1 MAKQSST
8 SSKKRWAFWIWP
20 TLGGAILLAV
30 LVAYSETFNNLVESI
45 TDWARS
51 IIEANPVAGAAI
63 FFVFS
68 AISAML
74 AFASSTVLVPAAN
87 LVWGKPLSFLLLWGG
102 WVAGAFAAYGIGRV
116 ARPLLVRIGYKE
128 KLAEYEQFVSKRMKF
143 WAVLLFCFAV
153 PSEIPGYVFGGLHY
167 PLLKFITAMA
177 IAEGVYALGVVIAGE
192 SLLTAQP
199 LPLLATVGIM
209 ILILVVATLAL
220 RKIKKRKSK
229 SE

>member
-1 MAKQSST
+1 MAKQESAT
-8 SSKKRWAFWIWP
+8 KVGALWLGLV
-20 TLGGAILLAV
+20 LGGTILLV
-30 LVAYSETFNNLVESI
+30 TLVAYSETFQNLVKAV
-45 TDWARS
+45 TDWAS
-51 IIEANPVAGAAI
+51 NIIEVNPTAGAVV
-63 FFVFS
+63 FFLFS

-87 LVWGKPLSFLLLWGG
+87 LVWGKPISFLLLWGG

-177 IAEGVYALGVVIAGE
+177 IAEAVYALGVVIAGE

>member
-1 MAKQSST
+1 MAKQESAT
-8 SSKKRWAFWIWP
+8 KVGALWLGLV
-20 TLGGAILLAV
+20 LGGTILLV
-30 LVAYSETFNNLVESI
+30 TLVAYSETFQNLVKAV
-45 TDWARS
+45 TDWAS
-51 IIEANPVAGAAI
+51 DIIEVNPTAGAVV
-63 FFVFS
+63 FFLFS

-87 LVWGKPLSFLLLWGG
+87 LVWGKPISFLLLWGG

-167 PLLKFITAMA
+167 PLMKFISAMA
-177 IAEGVYALGVVIAGE
+177 IAEAVYALGVVIAGE
-192 SLLTAQP
+192 SLLAAQP
-199 LPLLATVGIM
+199 LPLLATVGIL
-209 ILILVVATLAL
+209 ILILVLATLAL
-220 RKIKKRKSK
+220 RRLKKRKSR
-229 SE
+229 